1 MAFID
6 EITIHLSAG
15 RGGSGV
21 VRWRH
26 EKNMAKGGPAGGD
39 GGRGGSVYTRAIRDI
54 GMLGRYR
61 SEKEFRAENG
71 EDGKSG
77 DMHGK
82 NGEDFLLDVPVGSL
96 IRNRVTGE
104 QFELLREEEQQLLLA
119 GGAGG
124 FGNAHF
130 KRSTNQRPKEF
141 TIGEKGEEADFEIEL
156 QLIADAGLI
165 GLPNAG
171 KSTLLN
177 ALTRANARVGSYA
190 FTTLEPNLGVLYG
203 YMLADIPGLIEG
215 AAEGKGLG
223 HKFLR
228 HIKRTRVLVH
238 CISLEQEDVL
248 GTYRTVRAELKKYH
262 SDLLQKKEI
271 IVLMKT
277 DLVDSEIYAERAKLI
292 KKETGEEAFGVSILD
307 DASVKKFGDALARV
321 LQKGNDG
328 NSH

>member
-1 MAFID
+1 VAFID
-6 EITIHLSAG
+6 EADIKATAG
-15 RGGSGV
+15 RGGDGV
-21 VRWRH
+21 VRWLH
-26 EKNMAKGGPAGGD
+26 EKGREYGGPSGGN
-39 GGRGGSVYTRAIRDI
+39 GGKGGSVHARAVRDVSA
-54 GMLGRYR
+54 LAR
-61 SEKEFRAENG
+61 FRHVKTFKAQRGESGKSKLMHGAAG
-71 EDGKSG
+71 ED
-77 DMHGK
+77 
-82 NGEDFLLDVPVGSL
+82 LIIDVPIGSV
-96 IRNRVTGE
+96 IVNKHTDER
-104 QFELLREEEQQLLLA
+104 FELLREDEKVLLLL

-124 FGNAHF
+124 LGNAHF
-130 KRSTNQRPKEF
+130 KSSVNQRPKEF
-141 TIGEKGEEADFEIEL
+141 TSGADGESASFYIEL
-156 QLIADAGLI
+156 QLIADVGLI

-171 KSTLLN
+171 KSSLLN

-190 FTTLEPNLGVLYG
+190 FTTLEPNLGVMHGLI
-203 YMLADIPGLIEG
+203 LADIPGLIEG